1 MSGFLSEQERTSLRL
16 QHRCE
21 SERRYA
27 DRIKALLLWDEG
39 WSFAEI
45 SRVLLLDE
53 STIRGYRDMYE
64 SDGMERL
71 LNDDWGGSKRRL
83 SEGQEQELVE
93 YLGEH
98 LCSTTSEVC
107 TWVLKHFGVQY
118 SLRGMQHVLHRL
130 GFVYKKTKRVPGKAD
145 AKAQRVFVKKLERL
159 LAQKNAKDP
168 VYFSDGTHPVHN
180 SEPAYGWILRGKEK
194 QIRANTGRMRLNLN
208 GALNAE
214 THEVVIREDDTI
226 NAQSTIRLFQQL
238 EELHPKAEKIYVVL
252 DNARYYRSRLVK
264 EYVLSS
270 RIDLLFLP
278 PYAPNLNLI
287 ERLWKFFKKKVLA
300 NRYYESFLEFYQE
313 SFAFFENLSEYE
325 EELDSL
331 LTLKFQIIDAHT

>member
-1 MSGFLSEQERTSLRL
+1 MSGFLSEKERTSVRL

-71 LNDDWGGSKRRL
+71 L
-83 SEGQEQELVE
+83 
-93 YLGEH
+93 
-98 LCSTTSEVC
+98 
-107 TWVLKHFGVQY
+107 
-118 SLRGMQHVLHRL
+118 
-130 GFVYKKTKRVPGKAD
+130 
-145 AKAQRVFVKKLERL
+145 
-159 LAQKNAKDP
+159 AQKNAKDP

-180 SEPAYGWILRGKEK
+180 SEPAYGWIVRGEEK
-194 QIRANTGRMRLNLN
+194 QIRANTGLNLN

-226 NAQSTIRLFQQL
+226 NAQSTIGLFQQL
-238 EELHPKAEKIYVVL
+238 EELHPNAEKIYVVL

-270 RIDLLFLP
+270 RIELLFLP